1 MRNIN
6 QLNTLNS
13 SIEEFVATSFSCLNC
28 THAYIHLGMTCN
40 LGLHAEYKVSEFLI
54 CIPITQFRC
63 FMSYVIIKIWQIGD
77 TEFDILSWLGTK
89 LCYLKREKYTC
100 WSFFKLRHFLC
111 GNWFY
116 ILGEVLWRTAN
127 HFNLWLEGSHVPCY
141 LCRQLLNQY
150 EHHLYWLSWQ
160 EVSGYCP
167 DIMILLNS
175 SHLCHDHWQCIYCC
189 LWFWYSVIIMFFPA

>member
-1 MRNIN
+1 MHTFTLEWPAILVCKLSIKWVSLWFVSPSHSLSAYFVRAHKNLSSAKSKSN
-6 QLNTLNS
+6 QT
-13 SIEEFVATSFSCLNC
+13 
-28 THAYIHLGMTCN
+28 
-40 LGLHAEYKVSEFLI
+40 
-54 CIPITQFRC
+54 
-63 FMSYVIIKIWQIGD
+63 GD
-77 TEFDILSWLGTK
+77 TEFNTLFWLKTLLSEMGRI
-89 LCYLKREKYTC
+89 YMLK
-100 WSFFKLRHFLC
+100 FLNFGHFLD

-116 ILGEVLWRTAN
+116 ILGEVLWCTAH

-160 EVSGYCP
+160 EVSSYCP

-189 LWFWYSVIIMFFPA
+189 LWFWYNVIIMFFPA